1 MKILVINSGSSS
13 IKYKLYEFPQR
24 KLITKGLIEKIG
36 EEGSSISN
44 HNEGMKVLFSNLL
57 KENVVKSFNEISA
70 IGHRVVHGG
79 EVFTKP
85 HIIDDEVIK
94 KVKEC
99 LELAP
104 LHNPANL
111 AGIEAV
117 KQLMPD
123 IKQVAVFDTAF
134 HQSIPQKAYMYA
146 IPFEYYK
153 KYGIRRY
160 GFHGTSH
167 QFVAEKASCILKKPI
182 RKLKIITCHLG
193 NGCSITA
200 IRYGKSIDTSMG
212 FTPLEGLIMGTRC
225 GDIDIACIFYI
236 MKKENLSI
244 KEIED
249 ILNKKSGLL
258 GISGVSNDF
267 REIKRAAK
275 EGNKLAKLAIE
286 MFIYR
291 IEKYIGAYNLILGGA
306 DVVCFTAG
314 IGENNPDIINR
325 IKKDI
330 KKVMPKTKIL
340 VIPTD
345 EELMI
350 ANLTYKMVR

>member
-13 IKYKLYEFPQR
+13 IKYKLYKFPQR

-36 EEGSSISN
+36 EKDSCISN
-44 HNEGMKVLFSNLL
+44 HSEGMKVLFSNLL
-57 KENVVKSFNEISA
+57 KENVIKSFNEISA

-94 KVKEC
+94 KIKEC

-111 AGIEAV
+111 AGIEAA
-117 KQLMPD
+117 KKILPNT
-123 IKQVAVFDTAF
+123 KQVAVFDTAF
-134 HQSIPQKAYMYA
+134 HQSMPEKAYIYA
-146 IPFEYYK
+146 IPFDYYK

-167 QFVAEKASCILKKPI
+167 QFVAEEASFILKKSLN
-182 RKLKIITCHLG
+182 RLKIITCHLG

-225 GDIDIACIFYI
+225 GDIDTACVLYI
-236 MKKENLSI
+236 MKRENLSI
-244 KEIED
+244 KEMED

-258 GISGVSNDF
+258 GISGISNDF
-267 REIKRAAK
+267 RDLKKAAK
-275 EGNKLAKLAIE
+275 KGNKLAKLAID

-291 IEKYIGAYNLILGGA
+291 VEKYIGAYNLILGGTDA
-306 DVVCFTAG
+306 VCFTAG
-314 IGENNPDIINR
+314 IGENNPDIINI

-330 KKVMPKTKIL
+330 KKVMPKTKVL